1 MKRLPRLLL
10 PLLLCSASGHAE
22 ERLAY
27 ACDNGESLLLSFAES
42 AEGRPQAIV
51 HRPAGDLVLPQ
62 VAAASGARYRAGP
75 VDLHA
80 RGEEAL
86 YDDGQGRQ
94 LRCSRGT
101 PPAAAATAP
110 VAVAVSSFIT
120 LAGSVGYRSR
130 HALPPE
136 AILTIRVHD
145 VAGAGAPARVLAE
158 QRYEL
163 NGAQV
168 PIPFTAT
175 IDRDLIGKR
184 ARLQVAARIE
194 VGGKLR
200 YINDRAYPALKNGQP
215 LPLDIQLKQVAGAK
229 AR

>member
-62 VAAASGARYRAGP
+62 VAAASGARYRADP
-75 VDLHA
+75 VDLHT

-101 PPAAAATAP
+101 PAAAVAPAPPAA
-110 VAVAVSSFIT
+110 SSFIT

-130 HALPPE
+130 HALPPD

-215 LPLDIQLKQVAGAK
+215 LPLDIQLKQVASAK
-229 AR
+229 RR